1 MATNISLD
9 QDAIQ
14 AIAAALKD
22 TIQSNIEVMLQ
33 SSIQTIVEGVIF
45 GLQSKVSKLE
55 EENSNLKSSN
65 EVLTKRVRDLELRSD
80 AAEQYS
86 KRNCLRISGLPE
98 SDSENTDDLVLGVC
112 EALQTNINV
121 ADIDR
126 SHCLGRPKQ
135 KSPRDILVK
144 FATYRAR
151 QKLYTKRTS
160 LKDIGDKFKCIYV
173 NEQLTSV
180 RSNLLFEA
188 RSLVKAGNLLGAWS
202 SDGNILIKAKHDD
215 GTPTLRIV
223 SPQDLEPYR

>member
-1 MATNISLD
+1 MSNTSTPIQNTKKRDLSSPEFLLDYKKHKFNVSPEPCDTNTRNIAMATNISLG

-45 GLQSKVSKLE
+45 GLKSKVSKLE

-86 KRNCLRISGLPE
+86 KRNCLRNSGLPE

-126 SHCLGRPKQ
+126 SHRLGRPKQ
-135 KSPRDILVK
+135 TGPREIRNVQSQ
-144 FATYRAR
+144 TE
-151 QKLYTKRTS
+151 T
-160 LKDIGDKFKCIYV
+160 
-173 NEQLTSV
+173 
-180 RSNLLFEA
+180 
-188 RSLVKAGNLLGAWS
+188 
-202 SDGNILIKAKHDD
+202 
-215 GTPTLRIV
+215 
-223 SPQDLEPYR
+223 